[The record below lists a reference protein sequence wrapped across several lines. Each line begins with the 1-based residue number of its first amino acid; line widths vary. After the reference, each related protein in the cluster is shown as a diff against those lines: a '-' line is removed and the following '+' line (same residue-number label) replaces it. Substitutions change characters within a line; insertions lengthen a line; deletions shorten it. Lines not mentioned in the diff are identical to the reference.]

1 MKCVF
6 DELAAYK
13 KQLWLIVLTVFG
25 TTMASLGLP
34 SLLTVLIDDA
44 IPNADMRQVIRI
56 GGFMVVIVVVGLA
69 CGIATSYF
77 SAIVSMGVGR
87 SLRSK
92 VFTKVQY
99 FSQTEMDHYSASS
112 LITRTN
118 NDISQVQNFLNQCL
132 RIAVQAPIMAVCGI
146 GLALYYS
153 PSLSKVLVISIPV
166 LTIVLLCIAKIAI
179 PLSEKIQAKID
190 RINLVMREK
199 LTGVR
204 VIRAFGTIPFESKK
218 FDDINTD
225 YRKSN
230 MKLQRTTNSLMPF
243 IYVIISLTMA
253 IILMMAVG
261 QDVNMGMDYTL
272 GEVMAIIQYIMQI
285 MIAVVMLNMVF
296 IMLPRASTAANRA
309 KEVLETEPV
318 IENPS
323 QPKHSTGK
331 KGYLT
336 FKDVSFTYPGAGIC
350 PLRQS
355 RVRRQRSSAVPA
367 WANRRSSI

>member
-69 CGIATSYF
+69 CGIATRYF

-118 NDISQVQNFLNQCL
+118 NDIS
-132 RIAVQAPIMAVCGI
+132 
-146 GLALYYS
+146 
-153 PSLSKVLVISIPV
+153 
-166 LTIVLLCIAKIAI
+166 
-179 PLSEKIQAKID
+179 
-190 RINLVMREK
+190 
-199 LTGVR
+199 
-204 VIRAFGTIPFESKK
+204 
-218 FDDINTD
+218 
-225 YRKSN
+225 
-230 MKLQRTTNSLMPF
+230 
-243 IYVIISLTMA
+243 
-253 IILMMAVG
+253 
-261 QDVNMGMDYTL
+261 
-272 GEVMAIIQYIMQI
+272 
-285 MIAVVMLNMVF
+285 
-296 IMLPRASTAANRA
+296 
-309 KEVLETEPV
+309 
-318 IENPS
+318 
-323 QPKHSTGK
+323 
-331 KGYLT
+331 
-336 FKDVSFTYPGAGIC
+336 
-350 PLRQS
+350 
-355 RVRRQRSSAVPA
+355 
-367 WANRRSSI
+367 